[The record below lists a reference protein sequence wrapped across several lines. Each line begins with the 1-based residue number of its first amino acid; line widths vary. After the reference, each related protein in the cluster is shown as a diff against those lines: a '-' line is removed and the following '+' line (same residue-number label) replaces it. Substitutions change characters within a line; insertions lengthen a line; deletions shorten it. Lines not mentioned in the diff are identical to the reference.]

1 MGAKVIKKNN
11 KTTNSSPIFKKTSI
25 NVKKKRFYDRVT
37 NNFNTFTF
45 NNPCTTY
52 CMKLNCVVVDD
63 SSIQRII
70 ITKLVTNNQ
79 NLNLIGDFSN
89 AIEAKNCMTLNDVDL
104 VFLDV
109 EMPVISGFDFIDGLK
124 TKPQIVFISSKS
136 DYALKAFDYEA
147 TDYLQKPIDIER
159 FNTSVKKVLDLH
171 ALKRE
176 NQEDDGEFIF
186 IKSNL
191 KKLKIFLSKI
201 KWIEAY
207 GDYIKVITEDDL
219 HLVLTTMKAF
229 ENELPRNKFV
239 RVHKSYIVSIDKID
253 RFNSK
258 FAEIGLTKIPLSR
271 NKKEDLTKAL
281 AEN

>member
-1 MGAKVIKKNN
+1 
-11 KTTNSSPIFKKTSI
+11 
-25 NVKKKRFYDRVT
+25 
-37 NNFNTFTF
+37 
-45 NNPCTTY
+45 
-52 CMKLNCVVVDD
+52 MKLNCVVVDD

-147 TDYLQKPIDIER
+147 TDYLQKPIDIDR

-171 ALKRE
+171 SLKRE

-191 KKLKIFLSKI
+191 KKLKIFLAKI

-258 FAEIGLTKIPLSR
+258 FAEIGSTKIPLSR